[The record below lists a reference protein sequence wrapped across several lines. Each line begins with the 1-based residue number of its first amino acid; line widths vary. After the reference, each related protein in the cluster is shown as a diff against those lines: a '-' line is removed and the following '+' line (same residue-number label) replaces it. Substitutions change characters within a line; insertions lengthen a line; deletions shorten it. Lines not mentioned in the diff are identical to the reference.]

1 MSMPGSDL
9 HQHPAEGARHARPA
23 IRPPSGER
31 PGLARA
37 LRQALGRFRSDRRG
51 AVAAEFALILPV
63 FALLIAGMFDVGLAV
78 HRQATL
84 AHAAKETVRFAAV
97 RGAASGREVDTAT
110 LEQWARDATGLDPAV
125 TTATAAWSPD
135 RTPGSTVSVALSHVY
150 SPVTFLAFG
159 SDLTL
164 SADASMVI
172 TR

>member
-1 MSMPGSDL
+1 MTAPGSGPCRAPDESSR
-9 HQHPAEGARHARPA
+9 AV
-23 IRPPSGER
+23 RPPSGER
-31 PGLARA
+31 TGLARA
-37 LRQALGRFRSDRRG
+37 LRHAPRRFRSDRRG

-63 FALLIAGMFDVGLAV
+63 FALLIAGMFDVGLAI

-159 SDLTL
+159 ANLTL